1 MKKPLFAATAAVAL
15 MLGTTET
22 SHASLI
28 LSLSDGTTT
37 STVSSTSGI
46 AFFNGVIGAFDA
58 NVTTGVSKPLVGS
71 AFQPVLDLGSLN
83 VTAPGSGGTLTI
95 ELTDTDFIGSGGIA
109 QFLNTVGGTFSK
121 GSGIFSTYLDCGNA
135 PFGQSTSLTSQ
146 TVSGNPATGT
156 ASTYATTCN
165 GHYSL
170 TQVTVLTLPG
180 AAIYSGDSDLIVTEP
195 TTIVLFGVGLIGL
208 GLALRRKSASAA
220 A

>member
-1 MKKPLFAATAAVAL
+1 MKKPLFAVSAAVAL

-46 AFFNGVIGAFDA
+46 AWFFGGIGAFAA

-71 AFQPVLDLGSLN
+71 AFQPVLDLNSID
-83 VTAPGSGGTLTI
+83 VTAGSGGTLTI
-95 ELTDTDFIGSGGIA
+95 ELTDTDFIGNGGLA
-109 QFLNTVGGTFSK
+109 QFLNTVGGTFSA
-121 GSGIFSTYLDCGNA
+121 GSGTFSTFLDCGNT
-135 PFGQSTSLTSQ
+135 PFGQSTLLTSQ

-165 GHYSL
+165 GQYSL
-170 TQVTVLTLPG
+170 TQVAVLTLPG
-180 AAIYSGDSDLIVTEP
+180 NAIYSGDSDLIVTEP
-195 TTIVLFGVGLIGL
+195 TTTILFGVGLIGL
-208 GLALRRKSASAA
+208 GLALRRKSAGAA